1 MFRPLRHALDQV
13 VTTGYLRLIDAKG
26 CAFAFGDLSG
36 APVVARIAD
45 ARTERRLFFNPALAL
60 GEAYMDGSLVMER
73 GAIYACLD
81 LLLSNLAY
89 AHWPRWARS
98 VETFR
103 FAGRW
108 LRQFNPQ
115 PRARCNVERHYDL
128 DRGLYEL
135 FLDSDMPSCS
145 K

>member
-60 GEAYMDGSLVMER
+60 GEAYMDGRIVIER
-73 GAIYACLD
+73 GDVMQFVQLVQSNRPYCSGIELPVAVASRRPF
-81 LLLSNLAY
+81 LSAMEWCRRGKTC
-89 AHWPRWARS
+89 HRVR
-98 VETFR
+98 
-103 FAGRW
+103 
-108 LRQFNPQ
+108 
-115 PRARCNVERHYDL
+115 RHR
-128 DRGLYEL
+128 RG
-135 FLDSDMPSCS
+135 
-145 K
+145 